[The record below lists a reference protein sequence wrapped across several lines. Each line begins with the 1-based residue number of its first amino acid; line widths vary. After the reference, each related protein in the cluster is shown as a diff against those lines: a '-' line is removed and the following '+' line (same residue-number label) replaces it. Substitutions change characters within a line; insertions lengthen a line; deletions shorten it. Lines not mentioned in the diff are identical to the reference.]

1 MTTWDL
7 FAIFCVS
14 NTIMCWVQ
22 EVPIDM
28 AKLIAKYSEYC
39 GEESLCSLTDWK
51 RFPADTN
58 TNHSKFCPKCSC
70 LDDCEEN
77 SNCCPDKTHSVCVQ
91 TKLRPFISEEENDMI
106 MVSYCPQ
113 TYKVSY
119 ESCLKPIFRIYSM
132 DEFVPVYSLKSNRT
146 YVNNF
151 CSACHGENET
161 VPWKYYMSCPSRDK
175 NFDDY
180 TDSVLILAFVLQR
193 RCSLTFTPPPNSF
206 QQRCNMDS
214 LIGRCNLTGYWD
226 EKDEE
231 LLNAC
236 MQFKRPFGLYKNI
249 FCFLCNTGRIQR
261 RVLLSRN
268 AFSDELQPFESKDR
282 SFTYNVTKT
291 HNEKVLHYSDAVVT
305 LSESYKSADDTYV
318 ANITF
323 LSYGIDEDI
332 RNILAEYD
340 EIKNYTESGDNVNL
354 TSLYEEYVKSG
365 GYRNWCHENHQ
376 VSKIFPGFKA
386 RKECTCDDTC
396 YRFSSCCPDAAYFQ
410 RKSCS
415 SADFHMLEKPMKKT
429 YYFFVNKCPR
439 NYSNTAIKL
448 KCENYND
455 AWFFNTPVL
464 NVRTKEPYR
473 NLYCFICN
481 NQEDVENI
489 NISHVRIWNASL
501 ACQNGLLIPDL
512 MSSVAAIFQNAEQ
525 KRCSFHFVSSYFL
538 DKCEPKIEPTIDT
551 CNATGNAKLVS
562 KDARFLCE
570 EIDRGVMAKSQ
581 NRRYKNQ
588 ICDLCNSET
597 FEDPLPDIIASGT
610 LDSLEL
616 SYNQIFSPPFYQ
628 DLRYGIDENIETE
641 VRGCRDTEFNDEYK
655 VK

>member
-1 MTTWDL
+1 
-7 FAIFCVS
+7 
-14 NTIMCWVQ
+14 
-22 EVPIDM
+22 
-28 AKLIAKYSEYC
+28 
-39 GEESLCSLTDWK
+39 
-51 RFPADTN
+51 
-58 TNHSKFCPKCSC
+58 
-70 LDDCEEN
+70 
-77 SNCCPDKTHSVCVQ
+77 
-91 TKLRPFISEEENDMI
+91 
-106 MVSYCPQ
+106 
-113 TYKVSY
+113 
-119 ESCLKPIFRIYSM
+119 M

-161 VPWKYYMSCPSRDK
+161 VPWKYYMSCPSRDEDS
-175 NFDDY
+175 DDY
-180 TDSVLILAFVLQR
+180 TDSVFSILGLLLCVLQR
-193 RCSLTFTPPPNSF
+193 GCSLTFTPPPNSF

-268 AFSDELQPFESKDR
+268 AFSDELQPFESKDS

-332 RNILAEYD
+332 RNILAESD
-340 EIKNYTESGDNVNL
+340 DIKNYTDSGDNVNL

-386 RKECTCDDTC
+386 RKNCTCDDTC

-415 SADFHMLEKPMKKT
+415 SADFHMLERPMKKA
-429 YYFFVNKCPR
+429 YYFFVNKCYR

-448 KCENYND
+448 KCEND
-455 AWFFNTPVL
+455 KDTWFLNTPVL
-464 NVRTKEPYR
+464 NVRTKESYR

-481 NQEDVENI
+481 NHEDVENI

-501 ACQNGLLIPDL
+501 VCQNGLLIPDL
-512 MSSVAAIFQNAEQ
+512 MSSVAAILQNAEQ
-525 KRCSFHFVSSYFL
+525 KLCSFHFVSSYFL

-581 NRRYKNQ
+581 NRWYKNQ

-597 FEDPLPDIIASGT
+597 FEDPLPNITDPESPEFPEI
-610 LDSLEL
+610 
-616 SYNQIFSPPFYQ
+616 SYNHLFSPRFYQ
-628 DLRYGIDENIETE
+628 DLGYDIDEIIETE